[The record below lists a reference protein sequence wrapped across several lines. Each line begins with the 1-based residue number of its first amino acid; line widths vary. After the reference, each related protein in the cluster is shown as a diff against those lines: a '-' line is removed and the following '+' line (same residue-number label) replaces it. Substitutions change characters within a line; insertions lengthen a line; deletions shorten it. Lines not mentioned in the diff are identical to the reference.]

1 MEWRAGDPSQASN
14 MEAFKD
20 DVWTIKLGGSV
31 SPPSG
36 GLVVFS
42 GMPPSPTPGKYEF
55 LDLMVPGDFPPGPDT
70 PVTLY
75 HGGSPVWYCP
85 VTIKAPPTTAPPP
98 PPVVPVQDFSVSC
111 NPAALTAAPGGSAP
125 STCTV
130 KSQGGFNQPVTLS
143 CTGQPV
149 GAACAFKPNPVSPPP
164 NGSIDSALT
173 VNVLG
178 DAGTGD
184 FKFQVVGTA
193 GRVTRKAALGL
204 TISLQPPP
212 PPGPPIELP
221 SPKGPEALE
230 LDRPSA
236 EPGGDVNA
244 SGKGCDPNAPVEL
257 FMEGTRVG
265 SGTADQAGDF
275 DIPIKLPDS
284 AGVGRHEVIAE
295 CGPTIE
301 TTVDVVVV
309 ARAESPGAPMGV
321 LAVLIFFIL
330 EVRRLVRREGAVTPR
345 R

>member
-1 MEWRAGDPSQASN
+1 MDSFQTHEWVIEMGATGTPP
-14 MEAFKD
+14 
-20 DVWTIKLGGSV
+20 TLGGGHEV
-31 SPPSG
+31 FRGPPFWSPE
-36 GLVVFS
+36 
-42 GMPPSPTPGKYEF
+42 PPGRYEFRMLKAPAELTPG
-55 LDLMVPGDFPPGPDT
+55 GSS
-70 PVTLY
+70 VTLY
-75 HGGSPVWYCP
+75 HGKPAADPPSPVWTCP
-85 VTIKAPPTTAPPP
+85 VTIKSPPTTAPPP
-98 PPVVPVQDFSVSC
+98 GTVPVQDFSVSC

-149 GAACAFKPNPVSPPP
+149 GAACAFKPNPVTPPP

-204 TISLQPPP
+204 AISLQPPP

-221 SPKGPEALE
+221 GPKGPEALE

-257 FMEGTRVG
+257 FLEGTQVG
-265 SGTADQAGDF
+265 SGVADEAGDF